1 VRKNKMRRLSIL
13 AVFFAGSRDACPDQF
28 LIYHNGAII
37 PGDSGGWTI
46 KRVEMTTE
54 EVPPAI

>member
-1 VRKNKMRRLSIL
+1 MRRLSIL
-13 AVFFAGSRDACPDQF
+13 AVFFAGSRDACPDQS

-46 KRVEMTTE
+46 KRVVMTTE
-54 EVPPAI
+54 EVPPAR